1 MRYPEFFHPF
11 AQAPHL
17 GGALY
22 ATREEEVAA
31 QARAWR
37 ETHKLKR
44 AEQDEHRVLVL
55 PIDVQVGFCM
65 DPETV
70 AANLPWT
77 PKGGALYVP
86 GSAQDTTRACRF
98 ILDNLARITTIA
110 PSLDTHQVFQIFHAD
125 FWAHSESGA
134 PPPPFTVM
142 ASATEASEVVGHHPD
157 GSSAPYRARRSPEL
171 AAAYPAALEEVG
183 AAPLTIWPYHC
194 RLGSTHHALMPILS
208 EVQLFHSI
216 ARDTPARFDMKG
228 QRPLTESYGVVG
240 DEVAQLQGVPV
251 GEKAR
256 PGYIEALLEY
266 EQIVVF
272 GQALSHC
279 VKATVDQIAAAFSAI
294 DPALLQ
300 RITVLSDCCSPVSPI
315 PGFEG
320 DPESPLNFPA
330 VGQKALAKWAGMG
343 IGVQA
348 STDPLRVPVQAG

>member
-17 GGALY
+17 GGSLY
-22 ATREEEVAA
+22 ATREEDVAA

-37 ETHKLKR
+37 DTHSLTS
-44 AEQDEHRVLVL
+44 ADQDEHRVLVL

-65 DPETV
+65 DPDTV
-70 AANLPWT
+70 ATNLPWP
-77 PKGGALYVP
+77 PKGGALFVP
-86 GSAQDTTRACRF
+86 GAPQDTTRACRF
-98 ILDNLARITTIA
+98 ILDNLAQITSIA
-110 PSLDTHQVFQIFHAD
+110 PSMDTHQVFQIFHAD
-125 FWAHSESGA
+125 FWAQIQSGT

-142 ASATEASEVVGHHPD
+142 GPANDSKVQGTHPD
-157 GSSAPYRARRSPEL
+157 GSTAAYRATRSPEL
-171 AAAYPAALEEVG
+171 AAAYPAALADAG

-216 ARDTPARFDMKG
+216 ARDTPARFDLKG

-240 DEVAQLQGVPV
+240 DEIAELQGVSV
-251 GEKAR
+251 GERSR
-256 PGYIEALLEY
+256 PGYIQALLEY
-266 EQIVVF
+266 DQIVVF

-294 DPALLQ
+294 DPALVQ

-315 PGFEG
+315 PGFEE

-330 VGQKALAKWAGMG
+330 VGRKALVRWAQMG
-343 IGVQA
+343 IQVQA
-348 STDPLRVPVQAG
+348 STEALRAP